1 MINFIA
7 GEAGI
12 KTSAFIGILFAFAA
26 TCLVM
31 WKGMGML
38 PRDQGREFAVDGK
51 KSAGKPRG
59 AGFLFVLVFI
69 VAALL
74 FGQVSREMIIY
85 LILTGA
91 AMITG
96 FLDDCAKTPWG
107 GIQKGFSGFADC
119 SYGGGHFP
127 EFQFQ

>member
-59 AGFLFVLVFI
+59 AGFCLSWY
-69 VAALL
+69 LL
-74 FGQVSREMIIY
+74 WRH
-85 LILTGA
+85 
-91 AMITG
+91 
-96 FLDDCAKTPWG
+96 C
-107 GIQKGFSGFADC
+107 FSGRSAVK
-119 SYGGGHFP
+119 
-127 EFQFQ
+127 

>member
-12 KTSAFIGILFAFAA
+12 KTIAFIGILFAFAA

-51 KSAGKPRG
+51 NPPVNREEPDFYLSWY
-59 AGFLFVLVFI
+59 
-69 VAALL
+69 LL
-74 FGQVSREMIIY
+74 RRHF
-85 LILTGA
+85 
-91 AMITG
+91 
-96 FLDDCAKTPWG
+96 FLDR
-107 GIQKGFSGFADC
+107 
-119 SYGGGHFP
+119 
-127 EFQFQ
+127 

>member
-69 VAALL
+69 AAALL

-96 FLDDCAKTPWG
+96 FWMIVPKRPG
-107 GIQKGFSGFADC
+107 GNTKRVFWIC
-119 SYGGGHFP
+119 
-127 EFQFQ
+127 

>member
-1 MINFIA
+1 M
-7 GEAGI
+7 
-12 KTSAFIGILFAFAA
+12 
-26 TCLVM
+26 
-31 WKGMGML
+31 
-38 PRDQGREFAVDGK
+38 
-51 KSAGKPRG
+51 
-59 AGFLFVLVFI
+59 FVLVFI
-69 VAALL
+69 AAALL

-107 GIQKGFSGFADC
+107 NIKGFSGFADR

>member
-12 KTSAFIGILFAFAA
+12 KTTAFIGILFAFAA

-69 VAALL
+69 AAALL
-74 FGQVSREMIIY
+74 FGQVNREMVIY

-96 FLDDCAKTPWG
+96 FLSFCFAVILPCAIFHPPLN
-107 GIQKGFSGFADC
+107 S
-119 SYGGGHFP
+119 
-127 EFQFQ
+127 

>member
-12 KTSAFIGILFAFAA
+12 KTTAFIGILFAFAA

-69 VAALL
+69 AAALL
-74 FGQVSREMIIY
+74 FW
-85 LILTGA
+85 TGKQRDGDLPD
-91 AMITG
+91 TYRSG
-96 FLDDCAKTPWG
+96 DDYR
-107 GIQKGFSGFADC
+107 FS
-119 SYGGGHFP
+119 
-127 EFQFQ
+127 